1 MKNVLFPR
9 SFQTTGW
16 MLFIPA
22 TVMGVLIFFSLCS
35 FSGIAET
42 LVNDLVIIGI
52 TLGSLFIV
60 CSKERQEDE
69 MTRSI
74 RLAALLNALYVYVMI
89 LIASTLLINGLEYLR
104 FMTANLVLFPMIF
117 VVIFRLEMRRYNK
130 MSEDEE

>member
-22 TVMGVLIFFSLCS
+22 TVMGV
-35 FSGIAET
+35 
-42 LVNDLVIIGI
+42 
-52 TLGSLFIV
+52 
-60 CSKERQEDE
+60 
-69 MTRSI
+69 
-74 RLAALLNALYVYVMI
+74 LNALYVYVMI

>member
-42 LVNDLVIIGI
+42 VIIGI